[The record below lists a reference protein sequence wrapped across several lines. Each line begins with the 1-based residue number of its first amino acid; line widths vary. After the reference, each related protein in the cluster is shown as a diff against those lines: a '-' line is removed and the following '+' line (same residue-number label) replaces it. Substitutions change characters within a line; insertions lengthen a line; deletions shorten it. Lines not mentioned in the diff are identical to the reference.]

1 MSINTTVA
9 GPPLHHD
16 KTIRDVRRLGHVSHR
31 QSARQMDGARYDFN
45 NVSTA
50 AAFYVFG
57 PKT

>member
-1 MSINTTVA
+1 
-9 GPPLHHD
+9 
-16 KTIRDVRRLGHVSHR
+16 
-31 QSARQMDGARYDFN
+31 MDGALYDFN